1 MTAADGAAFWI
12 DYDYDRE
19 NASDG
24 ISRYGAYVRRS
35 SAMAESWDGTWDDA
49 QVLAG
54 RFGDFGILHEQI
66 QALGRWSLEAFRLY
80 FSTPAP
86 TLYA

>member
-1 MTAADGAAFWI
+1 MAADGAAFWI

-35 SAMAESWDGTWDDA
+35 STLAESWDG
-49 QVLAG
+49 
-54 RFGDFGILHEQI
+54 H
-66 QALGRWSLEAFRLY
+66 LG
-80 FSTPAP
+80 
-86 TLYA
+86 